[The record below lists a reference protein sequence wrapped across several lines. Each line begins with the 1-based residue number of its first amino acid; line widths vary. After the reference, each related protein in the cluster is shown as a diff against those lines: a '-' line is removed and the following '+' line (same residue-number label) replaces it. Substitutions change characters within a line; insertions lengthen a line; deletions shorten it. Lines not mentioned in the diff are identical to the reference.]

1 MKLTIDDRIKE
12 IPFYPKAQMYGF
24 EEGWIRLSSNEN
36 AFPPSQK
43 VLTSLL
49 DALLHIN
56 RYPGGEFELKNSLAK
71 KFAVTPEQVVIGNGS
86 NELIEMSLRAMKS
99 EAKDRIVIS
108 DPSFAFYTIAARI
121 YGYETVKVPVRDM
134 KVDLDLV
141 ADAVDSRTRIVF
153 LNNPL
158 NPTGTIFEEDALSA
172 FLKKMPPEVLI
183 VVDEAYAEFVESRA
197 FPRTLSMIDDYPIL
211 ILRTFS
217 KAYGLA
223 GLRVGY
229 GIGNPAI
236 VPFVERTKQP
246 FSVNAMALI
255 AAAAALMNGDYL
267 QSVLNNNGKVKRFLY
282 DALDGLGVQ
291 YVPSEANFVL
301 LFLGHKAEAITKRLF
316 DERVVVRWMGAYGLP
331 EYVRV
336 TLGRLEE
343 NRRFVELLKRILN
356 EEARDHH
363 R

>member
-1 MKLTIDDRIKE
+1 MKLTVDSRIKE

-24 EEGWIRLSSNEN
+24 DAGWMRLSSNES

-49 DALLHIN
+49 DALLSIN
-56 RYPGGEFELKNSLAK
+56 RYPGAEFELKSRLAEK
-71 KFAVTPEQVVIGNGS
+71 SAVKPEQVVIGNGS
-86 NELIEMSLRAMKS
+86 NELIEMSLRAMQSGAQRK
-99 EAKDRIVIS
+99 IVIS
-108 DPSFAFYTIAARI
+108 DPSFAFYTIAGQI

-134 KVDLDLV
+134 KVDLDTV
-141 ADAVDSRTRIVF
+141 AEAIDGETRIVF

-158 NPTGTIFEEDALSA
+158 NPTGTIFEEDAFSS
-172 FLKKMPPEVLI
+172 FLKKVPPEVLV
-183 VVDEAYAEFVESRA
+183 VVDEAYAEFVENQA
-197 FPRTLSMIDDYPIL
+197 FPHTLSMIEEYPIL
-211 ILRTFS
+211 ALRTFS

-229 GIGNPAI
+229 GIGSASI

-255 AAAAALMNGDYL
+255 AAAAALTDSDYL
-267 QSVLNNNGKVKRFLY
+267 NFILDNNGKVKRFLY
-282 DALDGLGVQ
+282 DALDGLGIH

-301 LFLGHKAEAITKRLF
+301 LLLGDKAEAITRRLF
-316 DERVVVRWMGAYGLP
+316 DERMVVRWMGAYGLP

-356 EEARDHH
+356 EEAPDHH